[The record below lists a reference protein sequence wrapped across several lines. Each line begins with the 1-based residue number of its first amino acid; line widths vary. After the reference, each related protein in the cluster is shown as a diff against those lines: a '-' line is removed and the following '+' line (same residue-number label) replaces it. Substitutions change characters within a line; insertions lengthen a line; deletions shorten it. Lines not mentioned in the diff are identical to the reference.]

1 VIVGVN
7 GVSTEAEEEF
17 REFVAASGS
26 RLLRTA
32 YLLTGD
38 RGHAE
43 DLVQLA
49 LEKTARRWASLTG
62 SPEAFA
68 RRVLL
73 HAAIDR
79 WRRRRAHIQEVYGA
93 TSPEQS
99 AIDGTDQLLLRQE
112 LMAALGQ
119 LPSRQRAVLVL
130 RYFLDMSEMQV
141 ARELD
146 VTVGTVKSTTSRA
159 LDRLRAL
166 LPVDREFLPAD
177 LSQEAHG

>member
-1 VIVGVN
+1 MDAT
-7 GVSTEAEEEF
+7 SEEAF

-49 LEKTARRWASLTG
+49 LERTARRWSGLTG

-68 RRVLL
+68 RTVLL
-73 HAAIDR
+73 HAAADR
-79 WRRRRAHIQEVYGA
+79 WRRQRARVREVFDEVCGPPV
-93 TSPEQS
+93 T
-99 AIDGTDQLLLRQE
+99 DGTDLLLLRRD
-112 LMAALGQ
+112 LLAALRQ

-130 RYFLDMSEMQV
+130 RYFLDLSETQT
-141 ARELD
+141 ACELG
-146 VTVGTVKSTTSRA
+146 VSVGTVKSTANRA
-159 LDRLRAL
+159 LDRLRTL
-166 LPVDREFLPAD
+166 VPAD
-177 LSQEAHG
+177 FNQEAHR